1 MCYTWGMKFLRKIL
15 DIFFPP
21 SETEKELIARCASG
35 DLPHAPLLPHKNI
48 YAVTN
53 YREPIIRKSIR
64 ILKTKHN
71 VPIAR
76 CFATLLHEHI
86 ESLIHEQGPFTTTTR
101 IVIIPIPITTSRLR
115 ERGFNQAELIADS
128 LALCNPVTYVVKNL
142 LHKVTETQ
150 KQAMRMSKTQRK
162 ENIKGCFMCSDANT
176 RKESGVLYV
185 VLDDVITTGATMH
198 EAMKTLRKSG
208 YGNVIGFG
216 IAH

>member
-21 SETEKELIARCASG
+21 SETEQELIARCANG
-35 DLPHAPLLPHKNI
+35 DIPDAPLLPHKNI

-76 CFATLLHEHI
+76 CFAKLLHEHI
-86 ESLIHEQGPFTTTTR
+86 ESLIQEQGPFATTKR

-115 ERGFNQAELIADS
+115 ERGFNQAELVADS
-128 LALCNPVTYVVKNL
+128 LALCDPTTYVIKKL
-142 LHKVTETQ
+142 LHKVSETQ
-150 KQAMRMSKTQRK
+150 KQAVRMSKTQRK
-162 ENIKGCFMCSDANT
+162 ENIKGCFVCIEKHT
-176 RKESGVLYV
+176 RKESGVLYI

-208 YGNVIGFG
+208 YRNIIGIG
-216 IAH
+216 VAH